1 MKRWISPP
9 VQLLF
14 WLGGIACLAAAA
26 WNMWQLRQV
35 TVAQHMARSNVQ
47 IAIPDAKALDV
58 PGIGRYRQ
66 LVQAPLFWEERA
78 IPRPVIQ
85 RPPPP
90 QPVVARAPEPEI
102 EEVLLNP
109 PLGRLVGIV
118 DLGTR
123 RYALVRNEAGNQS
136 LYRGDEWE
144 GWKVT
149 KVDSDKVVLKAGKQ
163 KAEIPLIAD
172 FAAPQPNKQML
183 AANQRRQHRKRQQHM
198 RIQRQRQQ
206 MLQQQAQ
213 ARANA
218 AQQGGTQPGLDQAG
232 AGNSLNNQ
240 QVQDVRAQLEQ
251 ALNVG
256 NDPDSA
262 QQGQPTPV
270 LSIKEALEARQ
281 RLMASRWGNKKSNE

>member
-9 VQLLF
+9 VQWLF

-35 TVAQHMARSNVQ
+35 TVAQHMGRNNVQ
-47 IAIPDAKALDV
+47 IAIPDAKALNV
-58 PGIGRYRQ
+58 PGIGRYQQ

-78 IPRPVIQ
+78 IPRPVIP

-90 QPVVARAPEPEI
+90 PPVVARAPEPEI

-118 DLGTR
+118 DLGTK
-123 RYALVRNEAGNQS
+123 RYALIRNETGNQS

-144 GWKVT
+144 GWKVA
-149 KVDSDKVVLKAGKQ
+149 KVDADKVVLKAGKQ
-163 KAEIPLIAD
+163 RAEISLIGD
-172 FAAPQPNKQML
+172 FAAPKPNKQML
-183 AANQRRQHRKRQQHM
+183 AANQRRQHRKRQQHA

-213 ARANA
+213 ARANVAQPSNTGQSAQGQTGA
-218 AQQGGTQPGLDQAG
+218 ASANVLE
-232 AGNSLNNQ
+232 Q
-240 QVQDVRAQLEQ
+240 QVQDIRNQLEQ

-256 NDPDSA
+256 SDSEDA
-262 QQGQPTPV
+262 KQGQPTPV

-281 RLMASRWGNKKSNE
+281 RLMASRWGNNKK